1 MDTLPNAGKLCT
13 ALCLRQDLKCD
24 EPLVRAAMGNWTKMG
39 VHSCTEEPGACGVG
53 PDPNPIASP
62 ALTSRYGPCTS
73 PNPNAKTPT
82 NLSPNP
88 NPKPSPKPITPTP
101 ALTLTL
107 GGNEAGHEG
116 VCAFRFLIDN
126 YQRPWRGVYFTHGDV
141 PLLKHGGQYR
151 RMVTLTLTLTLVLTL

>member
-1 MDTLPNAGKLCT
+1 MGRA
-13 ALCLRQDLKCD
+13 QD
-24 EPLVRAAMGNWTKMG
+24 PSA
-39 VHSCTEEPGACGVG
+39 
-53 PDPNPIASP
+53 
-62 ALTSRYGPCTS
+62 
-73 PNPNAKTPT
+73 NAKTPT

-88 NPKPSPKPITPTP
+88 NPKPSPKPKTPTP

-151 RMVTLTLTLTLVLTL
+151 RMVTLTLTLTLTLALTL